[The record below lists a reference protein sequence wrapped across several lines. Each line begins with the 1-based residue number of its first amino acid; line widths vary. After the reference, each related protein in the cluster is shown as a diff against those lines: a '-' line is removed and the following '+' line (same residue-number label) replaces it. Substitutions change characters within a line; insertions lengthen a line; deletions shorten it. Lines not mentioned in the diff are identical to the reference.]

1 MIKEVFQGDQAFI
14 GALDKACNA
23 VINHRQPK
31 QPSKAPELVCN
42 SVLNMSS
49 PFHNKLQYISP
60 QYIDRP
66 TSMIPLFQLARYCDT
81 LLKKSQKGIS
91 ESEIDDKLSSS
102 ITVFKYLDDKDIF
115 QKFYSRNLG
124 KLYKHLS

>member
-1 MIKEVFQGDQAFI
+1 MENVLAVHKKYLDMIKEVFQGDQAFI

-31 QPSKAPELVCN
+31 QPSKAPEL
-42 SVLNMSS
+42 
-49 PFHNKLQYISP
+49 
-60 QYIDRP
+60 
-66 TSMIPLFQLARYCDT
+66 LARYCDT

-124 KLYKHLS
+124 EFFFFHNGL

>member
-42 SVLNMSS
+42 SVLTMSS
-49 PFHNKLQYISP
+49 PFDNKFQYISP

-66 TSMIPLFQLARYCDT
+66 ISMIPLFQLARYCDT

-124 KLYKHLS
+124 KLYKYLS